1 MLKYVFINSVL
12 SVYNKNGW
20 SEQTK
25 IIVVDVVFFWFV
37 LVCLL
42 CFLQEIYLK
51 IDVKGIGKDHAKNK
65 DEVNDTRSVEQN
77 PVTKAS
83 LSYDGDRNVRNLLI

>member
-25 IIVVDVVFFWFV
+25 IIVVDVVFWGGGGIIVFFWRGSRGEA
-37 LVCLL
+37 
-42 CFLQEIYLK
+42 QPYIETY
-51 IDVKGIGKDHAKNK
+51 
-65 DEVNDTRSVEQN
+65 E
-77 PVTKAS
+77 
-83 LSYDGDRNVRNLLI
+83 